1 LFKLNI
7 IENKIK
13 TLDSPA
19 LWSWCPARRKK
30 NVPSSGPPER
40 SAVPKVVRF
49 EWSPELGGGYWKL
62 PSYTQRR
69 NPTATASST
78 DQKVKKWHPVNY
90 KWCYML
96 PIEDGDSI
104 VMSLMSVSL
113 PEGMPQWGQERQ
125 KFDRRPGPFLGCPI
139 FFFLN
144 RSATKDW
151 DPVVKLICPLVN
163 QHSYRTS
170 PLLMGRSTISMAI
183 FNSKLLN
190 YQRVIPFWSMND
202 FNYL

>member
-1 LFKLNI
+1 MSSQKEKKRTQLWDPGTVRRTEGGEIRMESGTGRRLL
-7 IENKIK
+7 KIAQ
-13 TLDSPA
+13 LYPA
-19 LWSWCPARRKK
+19 QESNC
-30 NVPSSGPPER
+30 NSIFHR
-40 SAVPKVVRF
+40 SKG
-49 EWSPELGGGYWKL
+49 E
-62 PSYTQRR
+62 
-69 NPTATASST
+69 
-78 DQKVKKWHPVNY
+78 KWHPVNY

-125 KFDRRPGPFLGCPI
+125 KFDRRPGPFLGCPSL
-139 FFFLN
+139 FFLN

-170 PLLMGRSTISMAI
+170 PLLTGRSTISMAI